1 MEIFRCFSVFFL
13 DIFDSEVIVKK
24 KKNTENGKGR
34 FAIYLM
40 LYPIYRRFVSTYLDV
55 ESDFNKFK
63 KICVVRKIQ

>member
-13 DIFDSEVIVKK
+13 DIFDSEMIVKK
-24 KKNTENGKGR
+24 KKNMENGKGR

-40 LYPIYRRFVSTYLDV
+40 LYAIYRRFVSTYFDV

-63 KICVVRKIQ
+63 KICVVRKVQ

>member
-1 MEIFRCFSVFFL
+1 MFLGIFLGYFRFRG
-13 DIFDSEVIVKK
+13 DSKK

-40 LYPIYRRFVSTYLDV
+40 LYAIYRRFVSTYFDV

>member
-1 MEIFRCFSVFFL
+1 MFLGIFLGYFRFRG
-13 DIFDSEVIVKK
+13 DSKKK
-24 KKNTENGKGR
+24 KKNMENGKGR

-40 LYPIYRRFVSTYLDV
+40 LYAIYRRFVSTYFDV